1 VQSESYRPKGHTGA
15 TDTKR
20 PYRHEAGN
28 HRGPRDAMPVWQVRE
43 FFDFSSFLPHEGD
56 PTLIALNDFVAGIC
70 RMMSLKDAEI
80 LAGVG

>member
-1 VQSESYRPKGHTGA
+1 
-15 TDTKR
+15 
-20 PYRHEAGN
+20 
-28 HRGPRDAMPVWQVRE
+28 MPVWQVRE